1 MRHEKPELSKKNPY
15 HLSRHRYYELKHFCF
30 QYEEWKKALTLLDGW
45 QAHGDE
51 VGGIVKGNMPSDPTE
66 RCAILRAYYSQ
77 RIYKNLLIGGLVWF
91 GATACKMLGE
101 SDKHR
106 KEAEEDA
113 RKLKVALVHTQQVLD
128 EVNRKNAEQFWAENS
143 AAEPEPEK
151 DICCD
156 GKATITKK
164 PE

>member
-1 MRHEKPELSKKNPY
+1 MDMMNVM
-15 HLSRHRYYELKHFCF
+15 YELAESKTSL
-30 QYEEWKKALTLLDGW
+30 QIADRTI
-45 QAHGDE
+45 QAMNQQ
-51 VGGIVKGNMPSDPTE
+51 VRKLKNK
-66 RCAILRAYYSQ
+66 C
-77 RIYKNLLIGGLVWF
+77 IYKNLLIGGLVWF

-106 KEAEEDA
+106 KEAEEDV
-113 RKLKVALVHTQQVLD
+113 RKLKVTLVHTRQVLD

-143 AAEPEPEK
+143 VTGSEPEK

>member
-1 MRHEKPELSKKNPY
+1 MDMMNVM
-15 HLSRHRYYELKHFCF
+15 YELAESKTSL
-30 QYEEWKKALTLLDGW
+30 QIADRTI
-45 QAHGDE
+45 QAMNQQ
-51 VGGIVKGNMPSDPTE
+51 VRKLKNK
-66 RCAILRAYYSQ
+66 C
-77 RIYKNLLIGGLVWF
+77 IYKNLLIGGLVWF

-113 RKLKVALVHTQQVLD
+113 RKLKVTLVHTRQVLD

-143 AAEPEPEK
+143 VTGSEPEK

-156 GKATITKK
+156 GKATVTKK

>member
-1 MRHEKPELSKKNPY
+1 MDMMNVM
-15 HLSRHRYYELKHFCF
+15 YELADSKTSL
-30 QYEEWKKALTLLDGW
+30 QIANRTI
-45 QAHGDE
+45 QAM
-51 VGGIVKGNMPSDPTE
+51 N
-66 RCAILRAYYSQ
+66 Q
-77 RIYKNLLIGGLVWF
+77 RVRKLNNKCIRKNLLIGGLIWF
-91 GATACKMLGE
+91 GATTCKMLGE
-101 SDKHR
+101 SDKKR
-106 KEAEEDA
+106 KEAEEYA
-113 RKLKVALVHTQQVLD
+113 RKLEVALAHTQQVLD

>member
-1 MRHEKPELSKKNPY
+1 MDMTNVM
-15 HLSRHRYYELKHFCF
+15 YELA
-30 QYEEWKKALTLLDGW
+30 ESKASL
-45 QAHGDE
+45 QIA
-51 VGGIVKGNMPSDPTE
+51 GGMIEAMN
-66 RCAILRAYYSQ
+66 Q
-77 RIYKNLLIGGLVWF
+77 RVRKLNNKCIRKNLLIGGLIWF

-101 SDKHR
+101 SDKKR
-106 KEAEEDA
+106 KEAEEAA
-113 RKLKVALVHTQQVLD
+113 RNLHAELVHVHQALD
-128 EVNRKNAEQFWAENS
+128 EMNRKNAEQFWAKNG

>member
-1 MRHEKPELSKKNPY
+1 MDMMNVM
-15 HLSRHRYYELKHFCF
+15 YELAESKTSL
-30 QYEEWKKALTLLDGW
+30 QIADRTI
-45 QAHGDE
+45 Q
-51 VGGIVKGNMPSDPTE
+51 VMN
-66 RCAILRAYYSQ
+66 Q
-77 RIYKNLLIGGLVWF
+77 RVRKLKNKCIRKNLLIGGLVWF

-101 SDKHR
+101 SDKKR

-113 RKLKVALVHTQQVLD
+113 QKLKVALAHTQQVLD
-128 EVNRKNAEQFWAENS
+128 EVNRKNAEQFWAEHS
-143 AAEPEPEK
+143 AGEPEPEK

>member
-1 MRHEKPELSKKNPY
+1 MDMMNVM
-15 HLSRHRYYELKHFCF
+15 YELAESKTSLQIADRTIQVMNRRVQKLNNKC
-30 QYEEWKKALTLLDGW
+30 
-45 QAHGDE
+45 
-51 VGGIVKGNMPSDPTE
+51 I
-66 RCAILRAYYSQ
+66 R
-77 RIYKNLLIGGLVWF
+77 KNLLIGGLIWF

-101 SDKHR
+101 SDKKR
-106 KEAEEDA
+106 KEAEEA
-113 RKLKVALVHTQQVLD
+113 VRNLHAELVYVHQALD
-128 EVNRKNAEQFWAENS
+128 EMNRKNAEQFWAENS

>member
-1 MRHEKPELSKKNPY
+1 MDMTNVM
-15 HLSRHRYYELKHFCF
+15 YELA
-30 QYEEWKKALTLLDGW
+30 ESKASLQIADGMIE
-45 QAHGDE
+45 AM
-51 VGGIVKGNMPSDPTE
+51 N
-66 RCAILRAYYSQ
+66 Q
-77 RIYKNLLIGGLVWF
+77 RVRKLNNKCIRKNLLIGGLVWF

-113 RKLKVALVHTQQVLD
+113 RKLKVTLVHTQQVLD

-143 AAEPEPEK
+143 VTGSEPEK

>member
-1 MRHEKPELSKKNPY
+1 MDMTNVM
-15 HLSRHRYYELKHFCF
+15 YELA
-30 QYEEWKKALTLLDGW
+30 ESKASLQIADGMIE
-45 QAHGDE
+45 AM
-51 VGGIVKGNMPSDPTE
+51 N
-66 RCAILRAYYSQ
+66 Q
-77 RIYKNLLIGGLVWF
+77 RVRKLNNKCIRKNLLIGGLIWF

-101 SDKHR
+101 SDKKR
-106 KEAEEDA
+106 KEAEKEA
-113 RKLKVALVHTQQVLD
+113 RNLHAELVYVHQALD
-128 EVNRKNAEQFWAENS
+128 EMNRKNAEQFWAKNG